1 VAIKARDK
9 RQSPH
14 VIRHKTL
21 REESMRKHDVAKLA
35 ASAAL
40 VAVPLMISSLSV
52 AQAPPPRPPAVLAP
66 SLPVSHL
73 VDLMTAPGATALDA
87 KWRVSDVKIVE
98 VPAIQG
104 AMPQYKTTYN
114 IEPRAGAAD
123 FDDSKWPVI
132 EPKDLAARRSG
143 GHVAFMWYR
152 TGLTIPAKL
161 GEFDPSGAEVV
172 LNVTVDDYAE
182 VWVNGAIPGRAGY
195 LSPATIQGHNMPNRV
210 VLTTAAKAGEKF
222 QIAVF
227 GINGPISM
235 APANTVWFRQAQVE
249 FYK

>member
-1 VAIKARDK
+1 MSRINSGWLIACAVLVTAPLAI
-9 RQSPH
+9 S
-14 VIRHKTL
+14 T
-21 REESMRKHDVAKLA
+21 
-35 ASAAL
+35 
-40 VAVPLMISSLSV
+40 LSV
-52 AQAPPPRPPAVLAP
+52 AQAPPPRPAPIMPPAIPP
-66 SLPVSHL
+66 SHV
-73 VDLMTAPGATALDA
+73 VDLMTAAGATALGA
-87 KWRVSDVKIVE
+87 QWKVSDVKIVE

-114 IEPRAGAAD
+114 IEPSAGAAD

-132 EPKDLAARRSG
+132 EPKELAARRSG

-161 GEFDPSGAEVV
+161 GGFDPAGAVAV
-172 LNVTVDDYAE
+172 LTVLVDDYAE
-182 VWVNGAIPGRAGY
+182 VWINGSIPGRTGY
-195 LSPATIQGHNMPNRV
+195 PSPATIQGHNMPNRV
-210 VLTTAAKAGEKF
+210 VLTSAARAGEKF

-235 APANTVWFRQAQVE
+235 APANTVWFRQAQLE